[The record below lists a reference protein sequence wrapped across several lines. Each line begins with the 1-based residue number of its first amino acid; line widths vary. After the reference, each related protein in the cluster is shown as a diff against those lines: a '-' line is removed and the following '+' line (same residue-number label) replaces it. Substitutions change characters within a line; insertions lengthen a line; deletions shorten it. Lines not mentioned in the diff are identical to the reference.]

1 MRAILRALLVS
12 GLVILVAFV
21 VFSYSTGSAHWR
33 YSASSEPAGPVDTTG
48 AVGTTGTVDPEKAR
62 ERGAELGE
70 KAAVAANKAQQAVN
84 ETTTTAKIKAKMALD
99 DFVKARAIGVST
111 RDSVVTLSGR
121 VQSPAEHDRAVM
133 LARETAGVT
142 QVIDH
147 IVIQPN

>member
-21 VFSYSTGSAHWR
+21 VFSYSTGAVDWR
-33 YSASSEPAGPVDTTG
+33 YPKSEPAGHLGTTG
-48 AVGTTGTVDPEKAR
+48 PVGTTGTVDTEKAR
-62 ERGAELGE
+62 ARGAELGE
-70 KAAVAANKAQQAVN
+70 KAAVAANKAEQAVN
-84 ETTTTAKIKAKMALD
+84 ETTITAKIKAKMALD
-99 DFVKARAIGVST
+99 DFVRARAIGVST

-121 VQSPAEHDRAVM
+121 VQSPAEHDRAVT

-147 IVIQPN
+147 VVIQP